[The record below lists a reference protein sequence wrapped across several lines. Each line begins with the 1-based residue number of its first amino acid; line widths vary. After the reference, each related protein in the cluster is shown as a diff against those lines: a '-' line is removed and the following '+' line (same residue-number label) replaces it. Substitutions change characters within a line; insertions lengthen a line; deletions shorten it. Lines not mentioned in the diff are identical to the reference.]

1 MMPLDP
7 SADRARRAWLPCP
20 NGDHGSAGCVDC
32 RAGRSCAEHW
42 QYLLSNKGT
51 RVYLQC
57 PDCTQLWG
65 VDTAR
70 PDGQVRL
77 AS

>member
-7 SADRARRAWLPCP
+7 SADRARRAWLRCP
-20 NGDHGSAGCVDC
+20 NGDHGSAGCGDC
-32 RAGRSCAEHW
+32 AAGRSCATHW
-42 QYLLSNKGT
+42 QYLLGNRGS

-57 PDCTQLWG
+57 PDCTQLWD
-65 VDTAR
+65 VDS
-70 PDGQVRL
+70 DGQVRL